1 MSINKDK
8 KWSELSKFERCKFLE
23 NTPTDCTFIVGFAKD
38 EIKRIQCHKGV
49 LVQCSDVF
57 NSMFNGNYSES
68 EENCEIRLNDVQP
81 SVFENFVNFIYW
93 DVVPNTNSIKNIVQL
108 SYLSD
113 KYMISSLSNK
123 CQHLKGNYVTLLEF
137 VECLK
142 FPISN
147 TCINILNSVV
157 LRCNRGVPSSIY
169 NLNPSCFLF
178 FFERLSK
185 TPFKLMLFEIMQ
197 KYVFINFMK
206 KETRVENV
214 HDTDN
219 TDTLSISGA
228 NKIII
233 KQLCSMIKL
242 EDMTA
247 KEFVDGPMKSS
258 LIDAHTKLNLLIKI
272 SENYI
277 RSKDLFCYNC
287 SSYHKY

>member
-8 KWSELSKFERCKFLE
+8 KWSELSFWCKFLE

-49 LVQCSDVF
+49 LAQCSDVF

-81 SVFENFVNFIYW
+81 SVFEYFVNFIYW
-93 DVVPNTNSIKNIVQL
+93 DVVPNTSSLKNIVQL

-113 KYMISSLSNK
+113 KYMIPSLSDK
-123 CQHLKGNYVTLLEF
+123 CQHLKNSYATLLEF

-147 TCINILNSVV
+147 TCINILNSVY

-169 NLNPSCFLF
+169 NLNPTYFLLV
-178 FFERLSK
+178 FERLSIILG
-185 TPFKLMLFEIMQ
+185 KLRLFEIME
-197 KYVFINFMK
+197 KYVLTNFMI

-214 HDTDN
+214 YD

-228 NKIII
+228 NKIIMQ
-233 KQLCSMIKL
+233 KLLSVIKL

-247 KEFVDGPMKSS
+247 KEFLDGPMKST
-258 LIDAHTKLNLLIKI
+258 LIDAHTKLNLLINI
-272 SENYI
+272 SEN
-277 RSKDLFCYNC
+277 
-287 SSYHKY
+287 